1 MALLVKKERRT
12 MSNESSPRQ
21 SSSPSNSF
29 LDDIIDGCLQCGA
42 FISVRQ
48 RRAIGRCWVMSTV
61 DGLAIAAMAAMA
73 AVKIKDDLIFFA
85 GKCRSKSG
93 DGRA

>member
-1 MALLVKKERRT
+1 MNR
-12 MSNESSPRQ
+12 PRQ

-29 LDDIIDGCLQCGA
+29 VDDVIGGGLQYRA
-42 FISVRQ
+42 FLFISVRQ